1 MDENKDNA
9 TTTTAGV
16 TPADTRVYKT
26 PESQRA
32 YMKAYYQAHKE
43 QIKAY
48 TTTWR
53 KAHPEAVKRYN
64 KKFNE
69 NQKKLRDEKR
79 KAAMADAKPATP
91 PTPKKKKAKRELL
104 MTKRAICQRK
114 WYARQKAR
122 KALAEKAAELGLAVV
137 VKPKQKLTPEEVR
150 ARANAYAREQY
161 KRHPEVF
168 AARMKKYYESHKE
181 QYRIRSRAY
190 FETHREQ
197 WKVYLENR
205 KKKLESDP
213 VARERQRSYRRE
225 YSRRPEVRARR
236 NKLAKIRRAE
246 KKRASSVANMVS
258 K

>member
-122 KALAEKAAELGLAVV
+122 KALAEKAAELGLRLGIIALGIVQIGVV
-137 VKPKQKLTPEEVR
+137 ELTGTSI
-150 ARANAYAREQY
+150 ARTPFQLVVLALSFTIVTQ
-161 KRHPEVF
+161 PEVTVST
-168 AARMKKYYESHKE
+168 AVIQILVAVEIE
-181 QYRIRSRAY
+181 RA
-190 FETHREQ
+190 
-197 WKVYLENR
+197 
-205 KKKLESDP
+205 
-213 VARERQRSYRRE
+213 VAH
-225 YSRRPEVRARR
+225 
-236 NKLAKIRRAE
+236 
-246 KKRASSVANMVS
+246 
-258 K
+258 